1 MLSNI
6 NYITCYHVTADFV
19 IVQYRRM
26 GIMVTHRDIHWG
38 RILEEV
44 RDT

>member
-1 MLSNI
+1 MSNNFNNFI
-6 NYITCYHVTADFV
+6 GNNVVTDLAAM
-19 IVQYRRM
+19 QHRRM